1 MHVVKS
7 HIYLRFG
14 IWMTIVNQQKRS
26 CERATYF
33 KLKVELKNRFLSR
46 WHA

>member
-1 MHVVKS
+1 
-7 HIYLRFG
+7 
-14 IWMTIVNQQKRS
+14 MTIVNQQKCS